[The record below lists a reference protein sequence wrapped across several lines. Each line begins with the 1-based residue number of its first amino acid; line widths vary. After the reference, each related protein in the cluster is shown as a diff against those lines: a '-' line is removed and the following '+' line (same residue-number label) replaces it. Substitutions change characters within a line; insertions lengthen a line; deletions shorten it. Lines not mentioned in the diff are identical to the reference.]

1 MPSKAYYEAHK
12 AEMLADQKKRY
23 DENIEDRRAKA
34 REYWKKNKLTRSSV
48 KKVHRDALRL
58 ACLKHYGGL
67 VPHCVCCK
75 IKNLEYLTIDHV
87 GGGGADHRREIGL
100 GNAIF
105 KWLIDNGFPEGFR
118 VLCFNC
124 NFAISAHG
132 VCPHASVD
140 SDHGDASVSS

>member
-12 AEMLADQKKRY
+12 AELAKKRKKYY
-23 DENIEDRRAKA
+23 DSHKTEIAENAKEYLTTNKVRLYAQGKVRRD
-34 REYWKKNKLTRSSV
+34 S
-48 KKVHRDALRL
+48 LRL
-58 ACLKHYGGL
+58 ACLKHYGGP
-67 VPHCVCCK
+67 VPHCVCCR

-87 GGGGADHRREIGL
+87 GGGGADHRREIGP
-100 GNAIF
+100 GRAIF

-132 VCPHASVD
+132 VCPTKV
-140 SDHGDASVSS
+140 